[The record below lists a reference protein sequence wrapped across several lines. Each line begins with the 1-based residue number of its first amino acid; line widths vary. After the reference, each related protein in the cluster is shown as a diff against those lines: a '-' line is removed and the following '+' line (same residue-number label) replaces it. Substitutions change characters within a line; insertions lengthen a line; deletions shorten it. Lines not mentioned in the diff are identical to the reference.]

1 MELGLHLTNFAMD
14 TPSELIGPCL
24 AEVVRTAEESGF
36 SVIAVGDHLWQSPW
50 LGRVEQNV
58 LEAYSTLSFIA
69 AHTSRVE
76 LTALVSGVHYRHP
89 AMLGKLVT
97 TLDVLSGGRA
107 WLGIGAGTSTGDVE
121 GYGLP
126 FPPLRDRYEMLD
138 EALRICLAM
147 WTDERGAS
155 ESVLGKHFQVERPL
169 NAPQAVRNSP
179 QGAYRPH
186 PPILIGGDGERRTL
200 PLVARYADVASLRPG
215 PDLPAKIA
223 LLDRMCVEIGR
234 DPREIRKSC
243 AFAFDPGPGGGGVG
257 QVLGQLKWL
266 ADMGIDLVIGRV
278 TGVDDLTALEVL
290 GREVI
295 PAAAEFGATASPA

>member
-14 TPSELIGPCL
+14 TPSELIGPRL
-24 AEVVRTAEESGF
+24 AEVVATAEASGF
-36 SVIAVGDHLWQSPW
+36 SLIAVGDHLWQSPW

-69 AHTSRVE
+69 AHTSRVQ

-107 WLGIGAGTSTGDVE
+107 WLGVGAGTSTGDVE

-126 FPPLRDRYEMLD
+126 FPPLRDRFDML
-138 EALRICLAM
+138 EELLWICDAM
-147 WTDERGAS
+147 WTDARGS
-155 ESVLGKHFQVERPL
+155 EEPVLGKHFQVRRPL
-169 NAPQAVRNSP
+169 NAPQAVRVSP
-179 QGAYRPH
+179 RRQR
-186 PPILIGGDGERRTL
+186 PPILIGGDGEKRTL

-223 LLDRMCVEIGR
+223 LLNRMCEEIGR
-234 DPREIRKSC
+234 DPAKIRKSC
-243 AFAFDPGPGGGGVG
+243 VFTFDPGPDGGGAG
-257 QVLGQLKWL
+257 QLLGQLKWL
-266 ADMGIDLVIGRV
+266 SDMGIDLVIGRV
-278 TGVDDLTALEVL
+278 AGVDDLTPLEVM

-295 PAAAEFGATASPA
+295 PAAAEFGR

>member
-1 MELGLHLTNFAMD
+1 MDIGLHLTNVALD
-14 TPSELIGPCL
+14 TPSERIGSHL

-36 SVIAVGDHLWQSPW
+36 SVVAVGDHLWQSPW
-50 LGRVEQNV
+50 LGHVEQNV

-76 LTALVSGVHYRHP
+76 LTAVVSGVHYRHP

-107 WLGIGAGTSTGDVE
+107 WLGIGTGTSTGDVE

-126 FPPLRDRYEMLD
+126 FPPLRDRYDML
-138 EALRICLAM
+138 EETLRICRAM
-147 WTDERGAS
+147 WTGERGGA
-155 ESVLGKHFQVERPL
+155 EPVPGKHFHVERPL
-169 NAPQAVRNSP
+169 NAPQVVRNPPS
-179 QGAYRPH
+179 GGHRSH
-186 PPILIGGDGERRTL
+186 PPVLIGGDGERRTL

-215 PDLPAKIA
+215 PELVSKIE
-223 LLDRMCVEIGR
+223 LLDRLCAEICR

-243 AFAFDPGPGGGGVG
+243 VFAFDLGPGAGGVG
-257 QVLGQLKWL
+257 QVLDQLKRM

-278 TGVDDLTALEVL
+278 AGVDELTPLEVL

-295 PAAAEFGATASPA
+295 PVAAEFGR

>member
-14 TPSELIGPCL
+14 TPSEKIGPRL
-24 AEVVRTAEESGF
+24 AEVVRTAEDGGF

-58 LEAYSTLSFIA
+58 LEAYSTLSYIA
-69 AHTSRVE
+69 AHTSRVQ
-76 LTALVSGVHYRHP
+76 LTAVVSGVHYRHP

-107 WLGIGAGTSTGDVE
+107 WLGVGAGTSTGDVE

-126 FPPLRDRYEMLD
+126 FPPLRDRFEML
-138 EALRICLAM
+138 EELLWICDAM
-147 WTDERGAS
+147 WTDARGS
-155 ESVLGKHFQVERPL
+155 EESVLGKHFRVERPL
-169 NAPQAVRNSP
+169 NAPQAVRVSP
-179 QGAYRPH
+179 QRQR
-186 PPILIGGDGERRTL
+186 PPILIGGDGEKRTL

-223 LLDRMCVEIGR
+223 LLNRMCEEIGR
-234 DPREIRKSC
+234 DPARIRKSC
-243 AFAFDPGPGGGGVG
+243 VFTFDPGPDGAGVG
-257 QVLGQLKWL
+257 QLLGQLKWL
-266 ADMGIDLVIGRV
+266 ADQGIDLVIGRV
-278 TGVDDLTALEVL
+278 AGVDDLAPLELL

-295 PAAAEFGATASPA
+295 PAAAEFGR

>member
-1 MELGLHLTNFAMD
+1 MELGLHLTNFALD
-14 TPSELIGPCL
+14 TPSELIGPRL
-24 AEVVRTAEESGF
+24 AEVVRTAEDSGF

-69 AHTSRVE
+69 AHTARVE

-89 AMLGKLVT
+89 AMLAKLVG

-126 FPPLRDRYEMLD
+126 FPPLRERYEML
-138 EALRICLAM
+138 EETLRICEAM
-147 WTDERGAS
+147 WSDARGAS
-155 ESVLGKHFQVERPL
+155 EPVSGKHFHVQRPL
-169 NAPQAVRNSP
+169 NAPQVLRTSP
-179 QGAYRPH
+179 RRPR

-215 PDLPAKIA
+215 PDLPAKLD
-223 LLDRMCVEIGR
+223 LLNRLCGEIGR

-243 AFAFDPGPGGGGVG
+243 VFVVDPGPTGGGVA

-266 ADMGIDLVIGRV
+266 ADMGIDLVIARV
-278 TGVDDLTALEVL
+278 AGVDDISPLEVL
-290 GREVI
+290 GREVV
-295 PAAAEFGATASPA
+295 PAVAEFGR